1 MLGTLHTGITQL
13 CTNAYYWNNGLN
25 GYSEL
30 ALNRYHEVNNPSGT
44 MPRLTTT
51 TESNNFR
58 DSSFWTE
65 NGSFFRLKNVELSY
79 TFENKAR

>member
-1 MLGTLHTGITQL
+1 
-13 CTNAYYWNNGLN
+13 
-25 GYSEL
+25 
-30 ALNRYHEVNNPSGT
+30 

-79 TFENKAR
+79 TFEK